1 MTDPAPRIVR
11 ADTPQGPCAQL
22 HGRWG
27 AAELG
32 TGAQW
37 QAVSGQLRSHPAA
50 PTLGWD
56 LMQLQWL
63 DHVGAQLLWNHWQH
77 AWPERLACTVVLK
90 GSGSVIAAP
99 GRTPRLN
106 ATGNARLATPGSGDV
121 LAGLIGPRLAAG
133 LSAFD
138 AACTAVYRHGAVA
151 DAWPTG
157 RALTAGALARRL
169 SAT

>member
-1 MTDPAPRIVR
+1 MQADRLR
-11 ADTPQGPCAQL
+11 AA
-22 HGRWG
+22 R
-27 AAELG
+27 
-32 TGAQW
+32 
-37 QAVSGQLRSHPAA
+37 
-50 PTLGWD
+50 TL
-56 LMQLQWL
+56 
-63 DHVGAQLLWNHWQH
+63 A
-77 AWPERLACTVVLK
+77 ERLACTVVLK

-151 DAWPTG
+151 DAWSTG